1 MRQWLSATLPPLC
14 ARRNRRFQSW
24 KRPNYTLLW
33 ESAEKDE
40 EIVTRGMRFLQSG
53 HAWAWLALHMQH
65 AYLAAG
71 KGIGPYF
78 VQREKR

>member
-1 MRQWLSATLPPLC
+1 M
-14 ARRNRRFQSW
+14 RRNRHLPRG
-24 KRPNYTLLW
+24 KRQISGFAREHT
-33 ESAEKDE
+33 EKGE
-40 EIVTRGMRFLQSG
+40 EIVTAGMQDLQGG

-65 AYLAAG
+65 AYLATG